1 MAHECILDLRELTA
15 RTGVTAEDVAKRL
28 IDYGFHAPTLAFP
41 VAGTLMVEPT
51 ESEDLDEIDRFI
63 TAMIAIR
70 AEIDQVANGDF
81 TVEDSPLRNAPH
93 TAAAVISSD
102 WARAYPREQA
112 VFPVHTLKQDKYF
125 PPVGRI
131 DGAAGRPQP
140 DLLLPALEA
149 SRTLRDLKTEDSAM
163 TENYT
168 ALYEEHKKLGA
179 SFTDFGGWQMPLK
192 YSSELA
198 EHHAVRNA
206 AGLFD
211 LSHMGEVWVTGPD
224 AAAFLDYALVGKI
237 SAMAV
242 GKAKYSLICN
252 EDGGIIDDLIVYR
265 RRGPTARTGSSW
277 CPTPATPRWLPR
289 PSPSVPP
296 DFDVVVEDV
305 SAETSL
311 IAVQGPKAEEILLRL
326 VPAAQHELVTGL
338 KYYAAVEVPFLVA
351 GASQELLLARTGYTG
366 EDGFEI
372 FVANDDAAA
381 LWQALVAIADDGEL
395 TPAGLASRDSLRLEA
410 GMPLYGNELSLE
422 GDPFAA
428 GLGPVV
434 ALSKEG
440 DFVGKAA
447 LAARRQPAPVPP
459 RAGSWWASRA
469 SGRRAGRGHYPVLKD
484 GNVVGEVT
492 SGQPSPTLGYPVAMA
507 YVDVEFTEPGTAL
520 DIDLR
525 GKTEPFEVVALPFY
539 KRSKV
544 ARLRRSWLARNPR
557 SRGPW
562 LAPWPA
568 GPGFHAC
575 CSFVALTHA
584 FENPASRPLEGKSP
598 SAG

>member
-1 MAHECILDLRELTA
+1 
-15 RTGVTAEDVAKRL
+15 
-28 IDYGFHAPTLAFP
+28 
-41 VAGTLMVEPT
+41 
-51 ESEDLDEIDRFI
+51 
-63 TAMIAIR
+63 
-70 AEIDQVANGDF
+70 
-81 TVEDSPLRNAPH
+81 
-93 TAAAVISSD
+93 
-102 WARAYPREQA
+102 
-112 VFPVHTLKQDKYF
+112 
-125 PPVGRI
+125 
-131 DGAAGRPQP
+131 
-140 DLLLPALEA
+140 
-149 SRTLRDLKTEDSAM
+149 M

-198 EHHAVRNA
+198 EHHAVRKA
-206 AGLFD
+206 AGIFD

-252 EDGGIIDDLIVYR
+252 EDGGIIDDLITYR
-265 RRGPTARTGSSW
+265 R
-277 CPTPATPRWLPR
+277 PAAADGTDRFLV
-289 PSPSVPP
+289 VPNAGNAKTVAAALAERAAG
-296 DFDVVVEDV
+296 FDVVVDDV

-311 IAVQGPKAEEILLRL
+311 IAVQGPKAEELLLRL
-326 VPAAQHELVTGL
+326 VPAAQHSLVTEL

-351 GASQELLLARTGYTG
+351 GAGQDLLLARTGYTG

-381 LWQALVAIADDGEL
+381 LWQAIVAIADEGEL
-395 TPAGLASRDSLRLEA
+395 VPAGLASRDSLRLEA

-447 LAARRQPAPVPP
+447 LAAKKEAGAGTTAGRRLV
-459 RAGSWWASRA
+459 GLKGL
-469 SGRRAGRGHYPVLKD
+469 GRRAGRGHYPVLKD
-484 GNVVGEVT
+484 GAVVGEVT
-492 SGQPSPTLGYPVAMA
+492 SGQPSPSLGYPVAMA
-507 YVDVEFTEPGTAL
+507 YVDVALIGPGTAL

-539 KRSKV
+539 KRPK
-544 ARLRRSWLARNPR
+544 
-557 SRGPW
+557 
-562 LAPWPA
+562 
-568 GPGFHAC
+568 
-575 CSFVALTHA
+575 
-584 FENPASRPLEGKSP
+584 
-598 SAG
+598 

>member
-1 MAHECILDLRELTA
+1 
-15 RTGVTAEDVAKRL
+15 
-28 IDYGFHAPTLAFP
+28 
-41 VAGTLMVEPT
+41 
-51 ESEDLDEIDRFI
+51 
-63 TAMIAIR
+63 
-70 AEIDQVANGDF
+70 
-81 TVEDSPLRNAPH
+81 
-93 TAAAVISSD
+93 
-102 WARAYPREQA
+102 
-112 VFPVHTLKQDKYF
+112 
-125 PPVGRI
+125 
-131 DGAAGRPQP
+131 
-140 DLLLPALEA
+140 
-149 SRTLRDLKTEDSAM
+149 M

-198 EHHAVRNA
+198 EHHAVRKA
-206 AGLFD
+206 AGIFD

-252 EDGGIIDDLIVYR
+252 EDGGIIDDLITYR
-265 RRGPTARTGSSW
+265 R
-277 CPTPATPRWLPR
+277 PAAADGTDRFLV
-289 PSPSVPP
+289 VPNAGNAKTVAAALAERAAG
-296 DFDVVVEDV
+296 FDVVVDDV

-311 IAVQGPKAEEILLRL
+311 IAVQGPKAEELLLRL
-326 VPAAQHELVTGL
+326 VPAAQHSLVTEL

-351 GASQELLLARTGYTG
+351 GAGQELLLARTGYTG

-381 LWQALVAIADDGEL
+381 LWQAIVAIADEGEL
-395 TPAGLASRDSLRLEA
+395 VPAGLASRDSLRLEA

-447 LAARRQPAPVPP
+447 LAAKKEAGAGTTTGRRLV
-459 RAGSWWASRA
+459 GLKGL
-469 SGRRAGRGHYPVLKD
+469 GRRAGRGHYPVLKD
-484 GNVVGEVT
+484 GAVVGEVT
-492 SGQPSPTLGYPVAMA
+492 SGQPSPSLGYPVAMA
-507 YVDVEFTEPGTAL
+507 YVDVAFTEPGTAL

-539 KRSKV
+539 KRQK
-544 ARLRRSWLARNPR
+544 
-557 SRGPW
+557 
-562 LAPWPA
+562 
-568 GPGFHAC
+568 
-575 CSFVALTHA
+575 
-584 FENPASRPLEGKSP
+584 
-598 SAG
+598 

>member
-1 MAHECILDLRELTA
+1 
-15 RTGVTAEDVAKRL
+15 
-28 IDYGFHAPTLAFP
+28 
-41 VAGTLMVEPT
+41 
-51 ESEDLDEIDRFI
+51 
-63 TAMIAIR
+63 
-70 AEIDQVANGDF
+70 
-81 TVEDSPLRNAPH
+81 
-93 TAAAVISSD
+93 
-102 WARAYPREQA
+102 
-112 VFPVHTLKQDKYF
+112 
-125 PPVGRI
+125 
-131 DGAAGRPQP
+131 
-140 DLLLPALEA
+140 
-149 SRTLRDLKTEDSAM
+149 M

-198 EHHAVRNA
+198 EHHAVRKS

-237 SAMAV
+237 SAMAI

-252 EDGGIIDDLIVYR
+252 EDGGIIDDLITYR
-265 RRGPTARTGSSW
+265 RGDQKFLVVPNAGNAKVVAEALAERAGSGK
-277 CPTPATPRWLPR
+277 
-289 PSPSVPP
+289 
-296 DFDVVVEDV
+296 DGGFDVTVRDA
-305 SAETSL
+305 SAEISL
-311 IAVQGPKAEEILLRL
+311 IAVQGPKAQEILLRL

-338 KYYAAVEVPFLVA
+338 KYYAAVDVPFMFG
-351 GASQELLLARTGYTG
+351 GASQDLLLARTGYTG

-381 LWQALVAIADDGEL
+381 LWQALVAIAEDGEL

-440 DFVGKAA
+440 DFIGKAA
-447 LAARRQPAPVPP
+447 LAAKKETGAGATTGRRLV
-459 RAGSWWASRA
+459 GLKGL
-469 SGRRAGRGHYPVLKD
+469 GRRAGRGHYPVLKD

-492 SGQPSPTLGYPVAMA
+492 SGQPSPSLGYPVAMA

-525 GKTEPFEVVALPFY
+525 GKAEPFEVVAMPFY
-539 KRSKV
+539 KRQK
-544 ARLRRSWLARNPR
+544 
-557 SRGPW
+557 
-562 LAPWPA
+562 
-568 GPGFHAC
+568 
-575 CSFVALTHA
+575 
-584 FENPASRPLEGKSP
+584 
-598 SAG
+598 